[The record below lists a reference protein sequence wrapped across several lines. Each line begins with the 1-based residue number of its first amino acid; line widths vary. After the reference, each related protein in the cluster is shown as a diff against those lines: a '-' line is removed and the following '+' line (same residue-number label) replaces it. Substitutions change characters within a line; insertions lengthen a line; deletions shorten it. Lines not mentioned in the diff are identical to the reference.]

1 MAAIGRFGSRVVPNL
16 SHIIEDCRAR
26 RQLVQGPHIEE
37 FEQAF
42 AGVLGPGHVRAC
54 STEYG
59 RMALYFILKAMDF
72 PPGSEIVI
80 PAFTFWVVP
89 EMARVAGLTPV
100 FADIDPSTFTLSP
113 RALERAITEKTRA
126 VLPTHLYG
134 MSCDMDPI
142 LDLARRHKLKVVED
156 CAHSLGATYKGQMV
170 GTLGDA
176 SFFSFQAFKPLNTY
190 GGGLAWMRDAD
201 LARRVGEFADA
212 EPWPDENRVEGILT
226 SGKWQHTFI
235 RPKVFTYSL
244 FPIWWAA
251 SWVNAKPE
259 ERLWEPVRPLDP
271 VPDKYRG
278 RFTNVQA
285 AMGLAGLALLPEF
298 IERTRRHARMLDDL
312 LGDVPGITIPQIPSD
327 RTHVYYQ
334 YCAYVPDTERI
345 VKRCI
350 RRGVDVA
357 PMHVDVC
364 TRMDLF
370 KWQGTPAPCA
380 EHASRAVQVPV
391 YESLQDQEIERVGRL
406 VRNQVLRLGT
416 ASAPGLTELPVSDG
430 MSSDS
435 GMQA

>member
-1 MAAIGRFGSRVVPNL
+1 MAAIARFGTRVVPEL
-16 SHIIEDCRAR
+16 QRIVQECRDR
-26 RQLVQGPHIEE
+26 QQLVQGPCIDAFEE
-37 FEQAF
+37 KF
-42 AGVLGPGHVRAC
+42 ARFLGSGQVRTC

-59 RMALYFILKAMDF
+59 RMALYFILKAMAL
-72 PPGSEIVI
+72 PPGSEIIV
-80 PAFTFWVVP
+80 PALTFWVVP
-89 EMARVAGLTPV
+89 EITRVAGLKPV
-100 FADIDPSTFTLSP
+100 FADIDPTTFTLCP
-113 RALERAITEKTRA
+113 RALERTITPNTRA

-142 LDLARRHKLKVVED
+142 LDLARRHDLKVIED
-156 CAHSLGATYKGQMV
+156 CAHSLGATYQGQMV

-201 LARRVGEFADA
+201 LARRVGELADA
-212 EPWPDENRVEGILT
+212 EPWPTEKRVEQILW

-244 FPIWWAA
+244 FPIWYAA
-251 SWVNAKPE
+251 SWVDARPE
-259 ERLWEPVRPLDP
+259 QRLWESARVLSPIPE
-271 VPDKYRG
+271 KYRG

-285 AMGLAGLALLPEF
+285 AIGLAGLERMPEF

-312 LGDVPGITIPQIPSD
+312 LGDADDIVVPRIPPD

-334 YCAYVPDTERI
+334 YCAYVPDSETL

-364 TRMDLF
+364 SRMELF
-370 KWQGTPAPCA
+370 GERDPAPGA
-380 EHASRAVQVPV
+380 EKAATAVQVPV
-391 YESLQDQEIERVGRL
+391 YESLSDQEIERVGRL
-406 VRNQVLRLGT
+406 VRTQVMARPAQT
-416 ASAPGLTELPVSDG
+416 
-430 MSSDS
+430 
-435 GMQA
+435 QH

>member
-1 MAAIGRFGSRVVPNL
+1 MAAIGRFGTRVVPNL
-16 SHIIEDCRAR
+16 SEIIQDCRAR
-26 RQLVQGPHIEE
+26 KQLVHGPHIEE
-37 FEQAF
+37 FEHAF
-42 AGVLGPGHVRAC
+42 ASMLGSGHVRTC

-59 RMALYFILKAMDF
+59 RMALYFILKSMDL
-72 PPGSEIVI
+72 PAGSEIVV

-89 EMARVAGLTPV
+89 EIARVAGLKVV

-142 LDLARRHKLKVVED
+142 LELAQRHNLKVIED

-201 LARRVGEFADA
+201 LARRVGEYADG
-212 EPWPDENRVEGILT
+212 EQWPTEKRVEGILK
-226 SGKWQHTFI
+226 SGYWQHTFI

-244 FPIWWAA
+244 FPVWWAA
-251 SWVNAKPE
+251 SFTNAKPE
-259 ERLWEPVRPLDP
+259 ERLWEPVRSLAPLP
-271 VPDKYRG
+271 EQYRG

-285 AMGLAGLALLPEF
+285 AMGLAGLRHLPEF
-298 IERTRRHARMLDDL
+298 IERTRRHARMLDGF
-312 LGDVPGITIPQIPSD
+312 LGDLPGVTIPQVPSD

-334 YCAYVPDTERI
+334 YCTYVPDHNRI

-364 TRMDLF
+364 TTMNLF
-370 KWQGTPAPCA
+370 EWQGASAPGA
-380 EHASRAVQVPV
+380 EHASTAVQVPV

-406 VRNQVLRLGT
+406 VRDQVLRLGARTDT
-416 ASAPGLTELPVSDG
+416 APELSEP
-430 MSSDS
+430 
-435 GMQA
+435 A